1 MELLPESG
9 DDDSRTREIERI
21 RITVDEDHTPCPY
34 LTDIVSHEKSSRE
47 EWFEC
52 EIDPTR
58 EIRTVTEKCR
68 LS

>member
-21 RITVDEDHTPCPY
+21 RITVDEDHAPRTY
-34 LTDIVSHEKSSRE
+34 LTDIVSHEKSSCE

-58 EIRTVTEKCR
+58 EIRAVTEKSR